1 MALHTHARTRA
12 LTRPRARGIVLAAL
26 VSTSALHAQVRTQT
40 EVANTQGRAATQAS
54 TQLGTTD
61 RIEAEIWGLSDEE
74 MARAKLL
81 LQGPR
86 AAFSVPGISP
96 IEALGIHARNDAERQ
111 RYAEMFAKAFYADV
125 QRTIAFGN
133 AFQAAVSRLAG
144 STPMVGYEG
153 LARVAAPIGTAD
165 MANVPR
171 TQIIE
176 AGSTGTSS
184 RARFAPSLVQPGA
197 STLTGPGRQPR

>member
-1 MALHTHARTRA
+1 MATHRCLYPIA
-12 LTRPRARGIVLAAL
+12 LAAL
-26 VSTSALHAQVRTQT
+26 VTGGAPHAQVRTQT
-40 EVANTQGRAATQAS
+40 EVANTQGRAAAQAS

-61 RIEAEIWGLSDEE
+61 RIEAEIWGLTDEE
-74 MARAKLL
+74 MTRAKLL

-111 RYAEMFAKAFYADV
+111 RYAEMFAKAFYIDV

-144 STPMVGYEG
+144 NTPMVSYEG
-153 LARVAAPIGTAD
+153 MPKVAAPIGTAD

-176 AGSTGTSS
+176 PGATGPSS

-197 STLTGPGRQPR
+197 SALRAAGGQPR

>member
-1 MALHTHARTRA
+1 MAAFTHTR
-12 LTRPRARGIVLAAL
+12 LMILAAL
-26 VSTSALHAQVRTQT
+26 ASAGASHAQVRMQT
-40 EVANTQGRAATQAS
+40 EVANTQARAATQAN

-144 STPMVGYEG
+144 NTPMVSYEG
-153 LARVAAPIGTAD
+153 LPRVAAPIGTAD
-165 MANVPR
+165 LANVPR

-176 AGSTGTSS
+176 PGSNGPSP
-184 RARFAPSLVQPGA
+184 RARFAPSLVQPNA
-197 STLTGPGRQPR
+197 SALTGAGKASR